1 MPTTLEVI
9 RGISQA
15 AANAYDGSHLES
27 FASDGEAREVGLRRE
42 EGNPLIDERVIDGF
56 GVKFHGSVLC
66 ITYQSELKLQEV
78 YSQNLENE
86 MSRQIGDVVKFLK
99 KEYKKIT
106 RNSLSLTPYEE
117 VHVRVEHISK
127 VRINATAYRYFKIGG
142 LGDVP
147 NLLEQ
152 ESEASP
158 EAGWKSFVEQGGWN
172 GKGGKRPPNDTRKKE
187 K

>member
-9 RGISQA
+9 RGIAKA

-27 FASDGEAREVGLRRE
+27 FSADGEIREVGLKRE
-42 EGNPLIDERVIDGF
+42 EGNPLLDERVIDGF
-56 GVKFHGSVLC
+56 GVKFHGSILC
-66 ITYQSELKLQEV
+66 ITYQSELKLKEV
-78 YSQNLENE
+78 YGQNLENE
-86 MSRQIGDVVKFLK
+86 MSSMIGDIAKFLK

-106 RNSLSLTPYEE
+106 KNSLSLKPYEE
-117 VHVRVEHISK
+117 VHVRVEHVSR

-142 LGDVP
+142 LGDTP

-158 EAGWKSFVEQGGWN
+158 ETGWKKFVEQGGW
-172 GKGGKRPPNDTRKKE
+172 KGKRPPNDTRKKE
-187 K
+187 KSK